1 MTIVTEFGK
10 SRYNCLPM
18 GMCASVDIFQ
28 AKVEEMIGDIEGV
41 KTYIDDILVLSQYI
55 LSNHIEKLSIIFD
68 RLRTEGLKSNALN
81 CSYGIKEI
89 PYLGYVITW
98 EVIKPDLKTLQGI
111 MDLRRPNTT
120 TEARVL
126 IGMVQYYRYM
136 CPRRSHVLAPLEEA
150 DSGPKDK

>member
-1 MTIVTEFGK
+1 
-10 SRYNCLPM
+10 M
-18 GMCASVDIFQ
+18 GMCALGGILQ
-28 AKVEEMIGDIEGV
+28 AKVYQIIGDIKGV
-41 KTYIDDILVLSQYI
+41 KTYIAYILVIVKDI

-150 DSGPKDK
+150 DSRIKDK